1 MGSAV
6 FDEHV
11 MVYDDLDVALDKL
24 DALSV
29 DGLTTNERHVLLERR
44 ERVLRRL
51 PGLGHELIN
60 GLAAEASHQELGGR
74 LSHALANWLRISR
87 AEAARRIHEA
97 EELAPRRSLL
107 GEPLEPVLTAT
118 AAGQRDGEIG
128 TEHVRVIREFFHH
141 LPDAVDAVAREKAE
155 RRLAKYA
162 RKFRPDELGKLAV
175 REALGL
181 NPDGNFTDKDRAR
194 KRGVTL
200 GPQEWDGTSRINGYL
215 TPEAR
220 AGLEAVFATWAAP
233 GMCNPDDQIPTVTG
247 VPSEEAVRADTR
259 STAQR
264 QHDAL
269 VAITRCVLMTGELGS
284 HRGLPVTII
293 ATATLEDL
301 QHNTGV
307 ADTGGGTLLPIKDLI
322 RMSAHAYHYLL
333 LFDQAGKCELY
344 KGRTTR
350 LATPAQRL
358 VLHATDRG
366 CTHPGCDIPGYLCE
380 VNHINQWANSG
391 PTDIDNLDLKCA
403 IHNRLHTTRKHHR
416 PNTFHHPE
424 KTLDGDDGEG
434 P

>member
-1 MGSAV
+1 VGSIGFKEARAAFDAV
-6 FDEHV
+6 AEHADQPSGTWSTADRAAQLARIEV
-11 MVYDDLDVALDKL
+11 LARILPALQ
-24 DALSV
+24 
-29 DGLTTNERHVLLERR
+29 HQ
-44 ERVLRRL
+44 
-51 PGLGHELIN
+51 LIN
-60 GLAAEASHQELGGR
+60 DLAAEASCQELGGR

-87 AEAARRIHEA
+87 AEAGRRIAEA
-97 EELAPRRSLL
+97 EELGPRRSLL
-107 GEPLEPVLTAT
+107 GEPLPPRLAAT
-118 AAGQRDGEIG
+118 AEGQRDGQIG
-128 TEHVRVIREFFHH
+128 AEHIKVIREFFHH
-141 LPDAVDAVAREKAE
+141 LPDAVGFAEREKAE
-155 RRLAKYA
+155 KRLAKRA
-162 RKFRPDELGKLAV
+162 RRTRPDQLRKFAVEL
-175 REALGL
+175 ALRL
-181 NPDGNFTDKDRAR
+181 NPDGDFTDRDRAR
-194 KRGVTL
+194 NRGLTL

-220 AGLEAVFATWAAP
+220 AGLEAAFATWAAP
-233 GMCNPDDQIPTVTG
+233 GMCNPEDQTATVSGT
-247 VPSEEAVRADTR
+247 PSEEAVRADTR

-264 QHDAL
+264 NHDAL

-293 ATATLEDL
+293 ATLEDL

-322 RMSAHAYHYLL
+322 RQAAHAYHYLL
-333 LFDQAGKCELY
+333 LFDQAGTCELY
-344 KGRTTR
+344 KGRSTR

-380 VNHINQWANSG
+380 ANHINQWATGG